1 MEQFLEA
8 GQIVATHGVRGELKV
23 LPWADGPEFLLEF
36 DHIYLDGACYDI
48 EQSRVHK
55 TCTLLKLAG
64 IDSPEEAAPLMRRI
78 VRVDR
83 TEVELEEGVKLP
95 EGTYFIADLI
105 GLRVLNDGEEI
116 GILKEVLSLPG
127 NDVYVVRGQQEH
139 MIPVVRE
146 FVEEP
151 DFAAGTVTV
160 HLIEGM

>member
-55 TCTLLKLAG
+55 LAG
-64 IDSPEEAAPLMRRI
+64 IDSPEEAAPLMRRV

-83 TEVELEEGVKLP
+83 TEVELEEGVH
-95 EGTYFIADLI
+95 FIADLI

-127 NDVYVVRGQQEH
+127 NDVYVVQGQQEH

>member
-64 IDSPEEAAPLMRRI
+64 IDSPEEAAPLMRRV

-83 TEVELEEGVKLP
+83 TEVEL
-95 EGTYFIADLI
+95 
-105 GLRVLNDGEEI
+105 
-116 GILKEVLSLPG
+116 LSLI
-127 NDVYVVRGQQEH
+127 H
-139 MIPVVRE
+139 I
-146 FVEEP
+146 
-151 DFAAGTVTV
+151 
-160 HLIEGM
+160 

>member
-36 DHIYLDGACYDI
+36 DHIYLAGACYDI

-64 IDSPEEAAPLMRRI
+64 IDSPEEAAPLMRRV

-83 TEVELEEGVKLP
+83 TEIELEEGVH
-95 EGTYFIADLI
+95 FIADLI
-105 GLRVLNDGEEI
+105 GLRVLNDGEE
-116 GILKEVLSLPG
+116 SA
-127 NDVYVVRGQQEH
+127 
-139 MIPVVRE
+139 
-146 FVEEP
+146 F
-151 DFAAGTVTV
+151 
-160 HLIEGM
+160 

>member
-64 IDSPEEAAPLMRRI
+64 IDSPEEAAPLMRRV

-83 TEVELEEGVKLP
+83 TEVELEEGVH
-95 EGTYFIADLI
+95 FIADLI

-127 NDVYVVRGQQEH
+127 NDVYVVQGQQEH